1 LARIVQSGIAMMR
14 GKCFLFAAL
23 MLLSACRTADLSG
36 SGAKVATSPSAPVD
50 FGYVP
55 SSCKSL
61 GYLVGRGGGSF
72 GGSFLSNESLIEYAM
87 NDLRNKA
94 AELGANYIQHDTP
107 QLGVPGDDGATST
120 ATVSGTAYFCSRR
133 VVDTEPPAPEAQASA
148 R

>member
-1 LARIVQSGIAMMR
+1 MMR
-14 GKCFLFAAL
+14 MRYLLISAVA
-23 MLLSACRTADLSG
+23 LLSACRTADLSG
-36 SGAKVATSPSAPVD
+36 SGAKVATSQSAPVD

-72 GGSFLSNESLIEYAM
+72 GGGLLTNESLVEYAM

-120 ATVSGTAYFCSRR
+120 ATVSGNAYFCSRR
-133 VVDTEPPAPEAQASA
+133 VVEEEDLDSQEAHASA
-148 R
+148 P